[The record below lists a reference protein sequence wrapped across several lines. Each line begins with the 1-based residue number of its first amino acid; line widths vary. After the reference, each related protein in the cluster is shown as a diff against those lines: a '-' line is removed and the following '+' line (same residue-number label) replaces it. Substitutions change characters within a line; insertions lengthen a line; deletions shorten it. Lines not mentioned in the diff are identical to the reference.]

1 MPPKKKAKG
10 KKAKSSTGDSV
21 DAGVEGASVFDTAPP
36 IVIEADPVYYVTLDM
51 RLLNW
56 SYLNFKFRTK
66 TTTRLFALKV
76 SGVFALC
83 VRAFAFWILK
93 MNFVWVQQQIQKQ
106 HGPIMDL
113 KICKGYFSEST
124 ELKNDMLTLAEYGI
138 DGAAEGEP
146 EVVCLIHYDFKP
158 EQHDNPLL
166 LATEQK

>member
-10 KKAKSSTGDSV
+10 KKSKPSSSDSGDTG
-21 DAGVEGASVFDTAPP
+21 GVEGASLFDSAPP
-36 IVIEADPVYYVTLDM
+36 IIVEADPVHYVTLDM

-66 TTTRLFALKV
+66 TTTRLFAIK
-76 SGVFALC
+76 
-83 VRAFAFWILK
+83 
-93 MNFVWVQQQIQKQ
+93 QQIQKQ

-113 KICKGYFSEST
+113 KICKGYFSESN
-124 ELKNDMLTLAEYGI
+124 ELKNDMTTLAEYGVE
-138 DGAAEGEP
+138 GAAEAEP

-166 LATEQK
+166 LATEKN

>member
-10 KKAKSSTGDSV
+10 KKPKSNSGDSG
-21 DAGVEGASVFDTAPP
+21 DTGVEGGALFDSAPP
-36 IVIEADPVYYVTLDM
+36 LIIEADPVHYVTLDM

-66 TTTRLFALKV
+66 TSTRLFALK
-76 SGVFALC
+76 
-83 VRAFAFWILK
+83 
-93 MNFVWVQQQIQKQ
+93 QQIQKQ

-124 ELKNDMLTLAEYGI
+124 ELKNDMMTLAEFGVE
-138 DGAAEGEP
+138 GAAEGEP

>member
-10 KKAKSSTGDSV
+10 KMSKASSGGGDAG
-21 DAGVEGASVFDTAPP
+21 DAGVEAVPMFDSAPP
-36 IVIEADPVYYVTLDM
+36 IFIEADPVHYVTLDM

-66 TTTRLFALKV
+66 TTTRLFAIK
-76 SGVFALC
+76 
-83 VRAFAFWILK
+83 
-93 MNFVWVQQQIQKQ
+93 QQIQKQ

-113 KICKGYFSEST
+113 KICKGHFSEAN
-124 ELKNDMLTLAEYGI
+124 ELRHDIMTLAEYGI
-138 DGAAEGEP
+138 EGAAEGEP

-166 LATEQK
+166 LATEQN